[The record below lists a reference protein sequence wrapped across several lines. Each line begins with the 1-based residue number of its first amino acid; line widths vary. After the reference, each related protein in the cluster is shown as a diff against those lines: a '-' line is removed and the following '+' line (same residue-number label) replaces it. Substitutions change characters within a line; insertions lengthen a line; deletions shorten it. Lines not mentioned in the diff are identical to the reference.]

1 MQRQTP
7 RSGLVRVVNPGLKR
21 GPHTPKN
28 YQDKGKS
35 PNIFQA
41 FWQKFYQNSSNQM
54 TLEFLLEFFQILQ
67 KIRNLLLLWQNSNE
81 TNWQIPKKWML
92 ALFLILMHFM
102 FGTPQLLLSFRFSS
116 KYQEILCTVWELIFS
131 ILVSPFFKNFGLNSE
146 RNLNWYRISTS
157 SKNLLRL
164 SVFRIQNLHKGAEPL
179 KWYSPPMQR
188 SRSRTCFRLYVIVL
202 SIQVSKSVRSLFH
215 AVLWRTRSGAFR
227 RFWGDSEKPWCGSM
241 ISW

>member
-67 KIRNLLLLWQNSNE
+67 KIRNLLLLWQNSNQR
-81 TNWQIPKKWML
+81 NWQIPKKWML

-116 KYQEILCTVWELIFS
+116 KISGNSLYSLRIDIFHFGLPLLQEFWSELWKKFKLIS
-131 ILVSPFFKNFGLNSE
+131 DIDFFKKSSSAFGLPDPK
-146 RNLNWYRISTS
+146 S
-157 SKNLLRL
+157 SQR
-164 SVFRIQNLHKGAEPL
+164 RWAAEVVQP
-179 KWYSPPMQR
+179 
-188 SRSRTCFRLYVIVL
+188 T
-202 SIQVSKSVRSLFH
+202 H
-215 AVLWRTRSGAFR
+215 AAVAQSHMF
-227 RFWGDSEKPWCGSM
+227 
-241 ISW
+241 